1 MMIASIVSD
10 IRFGIFDVLRGL
22 GMSIVNTIYN
32 TIDTLYEVAEKINSI
47 NFIDLLKDMDGS
59 IFVKVFNAFFI
70 LSFTVLFLFSVWK
83 ITFKILEHIINI

>member
-32 TIDTLYEVAEKINSI
+32 TIDTLYEVAEKILRHTSLQS
-47 NFIDLLKDMDGS
+47 LLFDYHQIAD
-59 IFVKVFNAFFI
+59 FL
-70 LSFTVLFLFSVWK
+70 LSST
-83 ITFKILEHIINI
+83 T